1 MSLGYAVR
9 FRGFSRLP
17 PLWKATRRGAGEA
30 TIAFN
35 RDSPDDSGA
44 EVNIL
49 RFSDL
54 PAR

>member
-1 MSLGYAVR
+1 MISLT
-9 FRGFSRLP
+9 FRHND
-17 PLWKATRRGAGEA
+17 
-30 TIAFN
+30 IN

>member
-1 MSLGYAVR
+1 MWY
-9 FRGFSRLP
+9 P
-17 PLWKATRRGAGEA
+17 YKY
-30 TIAFN
+30 IN